1 MRSIIINVANAI
13 CLLFMV
19 NATSAQQAVQ
29 TDNYPTRPVRAIL
42 GLPPGGGIDLIA
54 RTVLTN
60 LSEGFGVP
68 FILDNRAGAGGIIAT
83 ELVAKSRPDGYTL
96 LVSSAPFTIA
106 PFLYT
111 SSIHYDVRKDFAPI
125 TLIATQRLLL
135 VVNASVKANTLPEL
149 IALAK
154 ARPGELNIGIA
165 DPGGGATLA
174 AELFKIVTNTKMVSI
189 PYNGAAPALIALM
202 SNDVQLNFT
211 TPAVAVPQLK
221 SGKIK
226 ALAATGNERASYLPD
241 IPTLTELGIKDFNVG
256 PSTGLVAPAKTPS
269 SIIDKLYRQVAAG
282 LKLPSTRERLVAAG
296 VDIVGSSPKE
306 YATFINNQLET
317 NSKIIKAAGLKID

>member
-1 MRSIIINVANAI
+1 MRTTMINIAHAV
-13 CLLFMV
+13 CLLLMMGTTF
-19 NATSAQQAVQ
+19 AQQPSQ
-29 TDNYPTRPVRAIL
+29 TSSYPNRPVRAIL

-60 LSEGFGVP
+60 LTEGFGVP
-68 FILDNRAGAGGIIAT
+68 FILDNRPGAGGIIAT
-83 ELVAKSRPDGYTL
+83 ETVAKAQPDGYTL

-135 VVNASVKANTLPEL
+135 AVNPSVKANTIPEL

-154 ARPGELNIGIA
+154 SRPGELNIGIA

-174 AELFKIVTNTKMVSI
+174 AELFKIVTNTKMVSV

-202 SNDVQLNFT
+202 ANDVQLNFG
-211 TPAVAVPQLK
+211 TPASMLPQLK
-221 SGKIK
+221 SGKLK
-226 ALAATGNERASYLPD
+226 ALATTGNERASYLPG

-269 SIIDKLYRQVAAG
+269 SIIDKIYRQVVTG
-282 LKLPSTRERLVAAG
+282 LKVPANRELLISAG

-306 YATFINNQLET
+306 YAAFINNQLET
-317 NSKIIKAAGLKID
+317 NSKIIKTAGLKID

>member
-165 DPGGGATLA
+165 DPG
-174 AELFKIVTNTKMVSI
+174 
-189 PYNGAAPALIALM
+189 
-202 SNDVQLNFT
+202 
-211 TPAVAVPQLK
+211 
-221 SGKIK
+221 
-226 ALAATGNERASYLPD
+226 ERHWQ
-241 IPTLTELGIKDFNVG
+241 
-256 PSTGLVAPAKTPS
+256 PS
-269 SIIDKLYRQVAAG
+269 
-282 LKLPSTRERLVAAG
+282 
-296 VDIVGSSPKE
+296 
-306 YATFINNQLET
+306 F
-317 NSKIIKAAGLKID
+317 SK

>member
-1 MRSIIINVANAI
+1 
-13 CLLFMV
+13 
-19 NATSAQQAVQ
+19 
-29 TDNYPTRPVRAIL
+29 
-42 GLPPGGGIDLIA
+42 
-54 RTVLTN
+54 
-60 LSEGFGVP
+60 
-68 FILDNRAGAGGIIAT
+68 
-83 ELVAKSRPDGYTL
+83 
-96 LVSSAPFTIA
+96 
-106 PFLYT
+106 
-111 SSIHYDVRKDFAPI
+111 
-125 TLIATQRLLL
+125 
-135 VVNASVKANTLPEL
+135 
-149 IALAK
+149 
-154 ARPGELNIGIA
+154 
-165 DPGGGATLA
+165 
-174 AELFKIVTNTKMVSI
+174 MVSI